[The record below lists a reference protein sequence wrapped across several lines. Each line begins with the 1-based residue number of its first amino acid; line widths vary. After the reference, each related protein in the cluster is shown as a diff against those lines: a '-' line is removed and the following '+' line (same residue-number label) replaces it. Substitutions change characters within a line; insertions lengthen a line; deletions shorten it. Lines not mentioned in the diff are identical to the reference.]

1 MRSLYLDDDTTAYVF
16 YPDEPEIDLDRI
28 IYEKLG
34 RDCEELFT
42 EILDSYKYP
51 FENADNYEQISEGY
65 YRELQD
71 VAETL
76 EFFITKSK
84 GKTVQK
90 ADLERLLE
98 TIKKNL

>member
-1 MRSLYLDDDTTAYVF
+1 MRSLFLDDETVAYVF

-42 EILDSYKYP
+42 EILDNYKNYY
-51 FENADNYEQISEGY
+51 EDHDNYEKIAEGY
-65 YRELQD
+65 YQELQD
-71 VAETL
+71 VVETL
-76 EFFITKSK
+76 EFMITKSK

-90 ADLERLLE
+90 ADLERLLK
-98 TIKKNL
+98 TIKSNL

>member
-1 MRSLYLDDDTTAYVF
+1 MRSLYLDDGTTAYVF
-16 YPDEPEIDLDRI
+16 YPDEPEIDLDKI
-28 IYEKLG
+28 ILEKLG

-42 EILDSYKYP
+42 EILDNYKNP
-51 FENADNYEQISEGY
+51 FENRDNYESISEGY
-65 YRELQD
+65 YKELQD

-90 ADLERLLE
+90 ADLEGLLK
-98 TIKKNL
+98 TIKSNL